1 MNELDS
7 KTLKTLV
14 ITTFI
19 LSVFAILFSI
29 ASLMIGYNGSSII
42 EHTEFDDLE
51 PGIKRL
57 YRDAALGDDGF
68 KPYIHKINDKYRKA
82 ADAAGG
88 EDKLNEVMIASIR
101 NHKSNN
107 TLITYVKSLFDSL
120 QFH

>member
-29 ASLMIGYNGSSII
+29 ASLMIGYNGCSII
-42 EHTEFDDLE
+42 EHTEFDELE

-57 YRDAALGDDGF
+57 YRDAIVEDGF
-68 KPYIHKINDKYRKA
+68 KPYIHKINDKYRKGVE
-82 ADAAGG
+82 AAGG
-88 EDKLNEVMIASIR
+88 EDKFNERMIASIR

-107 TLITYVKSLFDSL
+107 TLITYLKSLFDSL

>member
-1 MNELDS
+1 MNELDG

-29 ASLMIGYNGSSII
+29 ASLMIGYNSTSII

-57 YRDAALGDDGF
+57 YRDAAIEDGF
-68 KPYIHKINDKYRKA
+68 KPYIHKINDKYRYFK
-82 ADAAGG
+82 
-88 EDKLNEVMIASIR
+88 V
-101 NHKSNN
+101 
-107 TLITYVKSLFDSL
+107 
-120 QFH
+120 